1 MLVGCF
7 NKEGARGFRTPTKPK
22 TDVQMPL
29 EPGRAEPMNHVAKNP
44 NPNGVLLMKSDG
56 SPPVESGR
64 LLARILQKKAI
75 STTAQSN
82 VVKID

>member
-1 MLVGCF
+1 MSFLS
-7 NKEGARGFRTPTKPK
+7 AQI
-22 TDVQMPL
+22 QMKVRL
-29 EPGRAEPMNHVAKNP
+29 GSKNP